1 MAIYLSSFR
10 VGQISLQ
17 EGALS
22 KYGEAGGRYIDL
34 FVGALRQYGML
45 CIGLY
50 RSQLND
56 PILLTKQNYSH
67 KMFSNDSHPHFVGKF
82 YFCKYSF
89 MTNVNHYLF
98 H

>member
-1 MAIYLSSFR
+1 MQVRRRNIIKMAIYLSSFR

-50 RSQLND
+50 RSRRTKYFI
-56 PILLTKQNYSH
+56 PIKVQ
-67 KMFSNDSHPHFVGKF
+67 
-82 YFCKYSF
+82 
-89 MTNVNHYLF
+89 
-98 H
+98 

>member
-50 RSQLND
+50 RSLHCSSTAK
-56 PILLTKQNYSH
+56 LNYSH
-67 KMFSNDSHPHFVGKF
+67 KMLTKPHFVG
-82 YFCKYSF
+82 KYSF

>member
-1 MAIYLSSFR
+1 M
-10 VGQISLQ
+10 GQISLQ

-50 RSQLND
+50 RSQLTLATL
-56 PILLTKQNYSH
+56 PTKLNYSH
-67 KMFSNDSHPHFVGKF
+67 KMFSNDCNPHFVGKF

-89 MTNVNHYLF
+89 MTIVKHYLF